1 MALKAKVTLV
11 DMDGKENTFECP
23 AGTTVLEAAEAA
35 GLSLPHD
42 CRMGVCMTCPSKL
55 RSGSL
60 DQSSGMLDE
69 DTIQKGYALTC
80 ISEPQSDCVIDLIEE
95 EELLSLALG

>member
-1 MALKAKVTLV
+1 MSLNAKVTLV
-11 DMDGKENTFECP
+11 DMDGTETTFECP

-35 GLSLPHD
+35 GMTLPHD

-69 DTIQKGYALTC
+69 ETIQKGYALTC